1 MTIQIIILRK
11 LLLMTTMLLGVD
23 CDKFQSEKLMMLVVM
38 VMMMMVVLIVAS
50 SKVESCGHSE

>member
-38 VMMMMVVLIVAS
+38 MMMVVLIVAS

>member
-23 CDKFQSEKLMMLVVM
+23 CDKFQSEKLMLLVV